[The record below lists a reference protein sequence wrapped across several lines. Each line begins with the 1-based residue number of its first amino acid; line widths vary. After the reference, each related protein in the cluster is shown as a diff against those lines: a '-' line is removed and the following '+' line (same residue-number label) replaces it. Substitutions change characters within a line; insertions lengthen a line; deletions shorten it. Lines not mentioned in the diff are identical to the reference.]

1 MSTALSVNFLYSLK
15 WPNGVMPYV
24 IDAAFTEDERAVIA
38 AGIADMEAKTC
49 VRLLIHSSFF
59 SKFSFFRFV
68 PRTDENSYVDII
80 PGNGGCYAYLPWGY
94 VPDPMYKLM

>member
-1 MSTALSVNFLYSLK
+1 
-15 WPNGVMPYV
+15 MPYV

-49 VRLLIHSSFF
+49 VRLLYFVHSSLFYLNVP
-59 SKFSFFRFV
+59 FRFV

-80 PGNGGCYAYLPWGY
+80 PGNGGCYAYLPWG
-94 VPDPMYKLM
+94 